1 MNLTFNPS
9 LSVLFISGMAY
20 NFNKHMSI
28 DSLGTPY
35 DYGSIMHYGARYF
48 SKNGQPTI
56 VPLRT
61 GVRACF
67 ESFFYVES
75 DNFNMN

>member
-9 LSVLFISGMAY
+9 LSVLFIAGMAY

-61 GVRACF
+61 GSGHVLSHFVMWRVII
-67 ESFFYVES
+67 SI
-75 DNFNMN
+75 